1 MGGFFM
7 EKYNIYKDIA
17 TRTGGDI
24 YIGVVGP
31 VRTGK
36 STFITSFMNKL
47 VLPNISNKLQKQ
59 IATDEM
65 PQSADGKTIMT
76 TQPKFIPANGV
87 RVQFKNKVSANIRLV
102 DCVGYFVDGAVGHE
116 EDDKPRLVKT
126 PWDDKEIP
134 FEKAA
139 VIGTKKVIDEYSTV
153 GVVVTTDGS
162 IGEIPRSSYVQAE
175 EKVIN
180 ELKALNKPFV
190 IVLNSKNPNSD
201 NALKLALELENK
213 HGVSVQCVDVL
224 NMTADDI
231 SIIMEKALLEFPMCA
246 FNVDIPKWMQALPAD
261 SKVIT
266 EMIDK
271 IKESSSS
278 VRKMR
283 DFSALNNAF
292 EDSEYFDELSLCE
305 LKLDSGTS
313 EYKLRAKEDL
323 FYKVLSSEC
332 NEQIEDDYQLMSY
345 IKSFAGE
352 KKRYQK
358 IKDAL
363 VQAEDSGYGV
373 VLPTVEEMDLEEP
386 VLVKQGGKYGVKLKA
401 SAPSLHIMKVD
412 VATEVAP
419 IVGTEKQGEDLI
431 NYIMNKFEDNPA
443 GIWETNM
450 FGKSLHDLVNEG
462 LAGKLT
468 AMPKE
473 AQKKMRKTLTR
484 IVNEN
489 RGGIICILL

>member
-1 MGGFFM
+1 M
-7 EKYNIYKDIA
+7 EKYNIYKDISA
-17 TRTGGDI
+17 RTGGDI

-36 STFITSFMNKL
+36 STFITKFMEKM
-47 VLPNISNKLQKQ
+47 VIPNISNKLQKQ

-76 TQPKFIPANGV
+76 TQPKFVPANGV
-87 RVQFKNKVSANIRLV
+87 KVQFKNKASANVRLV
-102 DCVGYFVDGAVGHE
+102 DCVGYFVDGAVGHQ
-116 EDDKPRLVKT
+116 EDEKPRLVRT
-126 PWDDKEIP
+126 PWDDKDIP

-139 VIGTKKVIDEYSTV
+139 EIGTKKVIEEYSTI

-162 IGEIPRSSYVQAE
+162 IGEIPRANYLAAE
-175 EKVIN
+175 DRVIS
-180 ELKALNKPFV
+180 ELKTLKKPFV
-190 IVLNSKNPNSD
+190 ILLNCKNPNSD
-201 NALKLALELENK
+201 EALKIANDLEIK
-213 HGVSVQCVDVL
+213 HGVSVICLNVKEMSTDDVS
-224 NMTADDI
+224 AV
-231 SIIMEKALLEFPMCA
+231 MEKVLLEFPMYG
-246 FNVDIPKWMQALPAD
+246 FNVKIPSWMQALPAENKII
-261 SKVIT
+261 S
-266 EMIDK
+266 EMIERLK
-271 IKESSSS
+271 QGSANIA
-278 VRKMR
+278 KMR
-283 DFSALNNAF
+283 HFSAL
-292 EDSEYFDELSLCE
+292 EDVFSESENFDGVNLSELNLGDGMTE
-305 LKLDSGTS
+305 YGLK
-313 EYKLRAKEDL
+313 AKDNL
-323 FYKVLSSEC
+323 FYKVLSEEC
-332 NEQIEDDYQLMSY
+332 DEKIDDDYSLMSY
-345 IKSFAGE
+345 IKSFSDE
-352 KKRYQK
+352 KRKYQK

-363 VQAEDSGYGV
+363 TDAEQDGYGV
-373 VLPTVEEMDLEEP
+373 VLPTIEEMNLEEP
-386 VLVKQGGKYGVKLKA
+386 VLVKQGGRYGVKLKA

-443 GIWETNM
+443 AIWETNM

-473 AQKKMRKTLTR
+473 AQTKMRKTITR

>member
-1 MGGFFM
+1 M
-7 EKYNIYKDIA
+7 EKYNIYKDISA
-17 TRTGGDI
+17 RTGGDI

-36 STFITSFMNKL
+36 STFITKFMEKM
-47 VLPNISNKLQKQ
+47 VIPNISNKLQKQ

-76 TQPKFIPANGV
+76 TQPKFVPANGV
-87 RVQFKNKVSANIRLV
+87 KVQFKNKASANVRLV
-102 DCVGYFVDGAVGHE
+102 DCVGYFVDGAVGHQ
-116 EDDKPRLVKT
+116 EDEKPRLVRT
-126 PWDDKEIP
+126 PWDDKDIP

-139 VIGTKKVIDEYSTV
+139 EIGTKKVIEEYSTI

-162 IGEIPRSSYVQAE
+162 IGEIPRANYLAAE
-175 EKVIN
+175 DRVIS
-180 ELKALNKPFV
+180 ELKTLKKPFV
-190 IVLNSKNPNSD
+190 ILLNCKNPNSD
-201 NALKLALELENK
+201 EALKIANDLEIK
-213 HGVSVQCVDVL
+213 HGVSVICLNVKEMSTDDVS
-224 NMTADDI
+224 AV
-231 SIIMEKALLEFPMCA
+231 MEKVLLEFPMYG
-246 FNVDIPKWMQALPAD
+246 FNVKIPSWMQALPAENKII
-261 SKVIT
+261 S
-266 EMIDK
+266 EMIERLK
-271 IKESSSS
+271 QGSANIA
-278 VRKMR
+278 KMR
-283 DFSALNNAF
+283 DFSAL
-292 EDSEYFDELSLCE
+292 EDVFSESENFDGVNLSELNLGDGMTE
-305 LKLDSGTS
+305 YGLK
-313 EYKLRAKEDL
+313 AKDNL
-323 FYKVLSSEC
+323 FYKVLSEEC
-332 NEQIEDDYQLMSY
+332 DEKIDDDYSLMSY
-345 IKSFAGE
+345 IKSFSDE
-352 KKRYQK
+352 KRKYQK

-363 VQAEDSGYGV
+363 TDAEQDGYGV
-373 VLPTVEEMDLEEP
+373 VLPTIEEMNLEEP
-386 VLVKQGGKYGVKLKA
+386 VLVKQGGRYGVKLKA

-443 GIWETNM
+443 AIWETNM

-473 AQKKMRKTLTR
+473 AQTKMRKTITR